1 MVDEDRRWSGAV
13 LRGDLVTVEAML
25 LDGYPVD
32 TVVQLGSHRD
42 GRDYTPLMVACNA
55 DEIDFAQLL
64 LDHGADVNQ
73 QSFNGWFPLAIAG
86 ERQDRELI
94 HSLLESGASV
104 ALYAKDG
111 SSGLSQFV
119 EGFEERKRVPEAD
132 LQLVERLCAPEVINR
147 VPAYGNPPLHAAAMR
162 GLLDLCRVLLR
173 NGALRAVKN
182 RFGETAV
189 GVGRFG
195 GREVLLDDE
204 E

>member
-1 MVDEDRRWSGAV
+1 M
-13 LRGDLVTVEAML
+13 TVEAML

-32 TVVQLGSHRD
+32 TVVQVGTDRN
-42 GRDYTPLMVACNA
+42 GRDYTPLMLACNSN
-55 DEIDFAQLL
+55 EIELAQLL
-64 LDHGADVNQ
+64 LSHGADVNK

-86 ERQDRELI
+86 EHQNRKLI
-94 HSLLESGASV
+94 QALLEAGASV
-104 ALYAKDG
+104 SLYSKDG

-119 EGFEERKRVPEAD
+119 EGFEERKCVSEAD

-195 GREVLLDDE
+195 GREFLLDDE